1 LDLREDDDGRG
12 AIGSFA
18 DELVTRG
25 TDIVVMNEA
34 IAISQL

>member
-1 LDLREDDDGRG
+1 MREEDDGGGVID
-12 AIGSFA
+12 SFA